1 MYVCISDASLVSSV
15 DASQAAAAAASATAQ
30 AGQLPATASG
40 TSADKPPGEA
50 SAAELTSPSTE
61 SLFTGAVKTLW
72 FDYNEFVKCFR

>member
-1 MYVCISDASLVSSV
+1 VYACISDASLVSSV
-15 DASQAAAAAASATAQ
+15 DASQAAAAASATAQ

-61 SLFTGAVKTLW
+61 TLFTGAVKTLW
-72 FDYNEFVKCFR
+72 FDYNEFVKCFK